1 MKITKSK
8 LQQIIREELN
18 LINESPGMAIET
30 GSELIDFA
38 KAYAS
43 LGAAVQEQVDQ
54 IVSAY
59 YNNGEDSDGFKEA
72 AYEVN
77 PNALDLAMERLARP
91 LRMMGGATEAEEIL
105 IAIEEAQSLHNRGD
119 KEVELDAAAAG
130 DR

>member
-1 MKITKSK
+1 MKITKQQ
-8 LQQIIREELN
+8 LRQIIKEELN
-18 LINESPGMAIET
+18 HVNESGGMAVET

-59 YNNGEDSDGFKEA
+59 YNNGENSRGFEEA

-105 IAIEEAQSLHNRGD
+105 IAIEEAQKLHSEGD
-119 KEVELDAAAAG
+119 EEVELDAQAAG

>member
-1 MKITKSK
+1 MKITKRK
-8 LQQIIREELN
+8 LQQIIQEELN
-18 LINESPGMAIET
+18 HINESWGMAVET

-43 LGAAVQEQVDQ
+43 LGTAVQEQVDQ

-59 YNNGEDSDGFKEA
+59 YNSGEDGDGFKEA

-105 IAIEEAQSLHNRGD
+105 IAIEEAQKLHSEGD
-119 KEVELDAAAAG
+119 EEVELDAQAAG

>member
-1 MKITKSK
+1 MKITKRK
-8 LQQIIREELN
+8 LQQIIQEELN
-18 LINESPGMAIET
+18 HVNESWGMAVET

-43 LGAAVQEQVDQ
+43 LGTAVQEQVDQ

-59 YNNGEDSDGFKEA
+59 YSNGEDGDGFKEA

-105 IAIEEAQSLHNRGD
+105 IAIEEAQKVHSEGD
-119 KEVELDAAAAG
+119 EEVELDAQAAG

>member
-59 YNNGEDSDGFKEA
+59 YNNGLYSDGFKEA

-91 LRMMGGATEAEEIL
+91 LRMMDGATEAEEIL
-105 IAIEEAQSLHNRGD
+105 IVIEEAQSLHNRGD

>member
-1 MKITKSK
+1 MKITKRK
-8 LQQIIREELN
+8 LQQIIKEELN
-18 LINESPGMAIET
+18 HINESWGMAVET

-59 YNNGEDSDGFKEA
+59 YNHGDGSDGFKEA

-105 IAIEEAQSLHNRGD
+105 IAIEEAQSLHKRGD
-119 KEVELDAAAAG
+119 KDVESDAEAAG

>member
-1 MKITKSK
+1 MKITKRK
-8 LQQIIREELN
+8 LQQIIQEELN
-18 LINESPGMAIET
+18 HINESRGMADET
-30 GSELIDFA
+30 DSELIVFA

-59 YNNGEDSDGFKEA
+59 YNHGDGSDAFKEV

-105 IAIEEAQSLHNRGD
+105 IAIEEAQKVHSEGD
-119 KEVELDAAAAG
+119 EEVELDAQAAG

>member
-1 MKITKSK
+1 MKITKRQLSV
-8 LQQIIREELN
+8 IIKEELN
-18 LINESPGMAIET
+18 RVNESWGMEIET

-43 LGAAVQEQVDQ
+43 LGAAVQEQVDT

-59 YNNGEDSDGFKEA
+59 YNNGEDGDGFKEA

-77 PNALDLAMERLARP
+77 PNALDLAMEKLARP
-91 LRMMGGATEAEEIL
+91 LRMMGGSTEAEEIL
-105 IAIEEAQSLHNRGD
+105 IAIEEAQRLHRMGD
-119 KEVELDAAAAG
+119 EEVELDAQAAG

>member
-18 LINESPGMAIET
+18 HINESWGMAVET

-43 LGAAVQEQVDQ
+43 LGTAVQEQVDQ

-59 YNNGEDSDGFKEA
+59 YSSGEDGDGFKEA

-105 IAIEEAQSLHNRGD
+105 IAIEEAQKLHSEGD
-119 KEVELDAAAAG
+119 EEVELDAQAAG

>member
-1 MKITKSK
+1 MKITKRK
-8 LQQIIREELN
+8 LQQIIQEELN
-18 LINESPGMAIET
+18 HINESWGMAVET

-43 LGAAVQEQVDQ
+43 LGTAVQEQVDQ

-59 YNNGEDSDGFKEA
+59 YNHSDDSDGFKEA

-77 PNALDLAMERLARP
+77 SNALDLAMERLARP

-105 IAIEEAQSLHNRGD
+105 IAIEEAQKLHSEGD
-119 KEVELDAAAAG
+119 EEVELDAQAAG